1 MSSPSSQT
9 VSPPPSSS
17 SLYRSNEL
25 VNLTTA
31 SQFTSNSTSFA
42 PLHRTVEVEN
52 LHDHIDDN
60 NEQQP
65 PTASKKVLT
74 KCMTVIGDGSDK
86 QIS

>member
-1 MSSPSSQT
+1 MSSPSSQA
-9 VSPPPSSS
+9 VPPPSS

-25 VNLTTA
+25 VNLTTT
-31 SQFTSNSTSFA
+31 SQLSSNSTSFA

-52 LHDHIDDN
+52 LHDHIDDT

-86 QIS
+86 QFS